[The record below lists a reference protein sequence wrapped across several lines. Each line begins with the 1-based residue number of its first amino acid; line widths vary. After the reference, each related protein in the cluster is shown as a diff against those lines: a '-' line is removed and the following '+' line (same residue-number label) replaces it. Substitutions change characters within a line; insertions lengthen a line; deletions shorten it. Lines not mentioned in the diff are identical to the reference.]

1 MNRIINFTKNKRI
14 NAKRGILVFSFMQR
28 LLMNTGINIIGPIIP
43 LIAFELK
50 VGLDYMGAVIS
61 IGAVALLITSIG
73 AGFLLELF
81 GFKRIILGGALLYI
95 FGCVGL
101 LFSYSF
107 ITFIIFYV
115 FLQLGTGIIS
125 VATISLVGFCYF
137 KDKSKNILMSNIGLT
152 AGSVIAPLLVSL
164 IISIGMKWQLLF
176 MYIAI
181 PQFLLILSFIFL
193 KVPRN
198 SGTPKSMGNL
208 WHINKIVASHP
219 YIILCCIV
227 TFLYVS
233 TMQTFYT
240 WFTSYF
246 SSMDIELGASSLILA
261 IYATATLAGM
271 FLKNHLVKYIEDKK
285 LLIVSISLSFI
296 FLFSA
301 LLVQNIAVKIILIF
315 LFGVN
320 IAGNFSLTFSLGL
333 NIGSQFSNIVS
344 SLLYAFSNL
353 GVIIFQYLSGYFS
366 EHFSKNSVLYIDL
379 TLLIILI
386 IIIAIMNKRELRY
399 IRINIDSV
407 QVKKPV

>member
-1 MNRIINFTKNKRI
+1 MNRIINFAKNRRI
-14 NAKRGILVFSFMQR
+14 NVKRGILVFSFMQR

-61 IGAVALLITSIG
+61 IGAVALLITSVG

-81 GFKRIILGGALLYI
+81 GFKRIILGGVLLYI
-95 FGCVGL
+95 LGCAGL

-107 ITFIIFYV
+107 ITFAISYV

-125 VATISLVGFCYF
+125 VATISLVGVRYF

-152 AGSVIAPLLVSL
+152 IGSVIAPLLVSL
-164 IISIGMKWQLLF
+164 VISIDMKWQLLF

-181 PQFLLILSFIFL
+181 PQFLLVLLFIFL
-193 KVPRN
+193 KVPKK
-198 SGTPKSMGNL
+198 SSAPKSMRNL
-208 WHINKIVASHP
+208 LRINKIVASHP

-227 TFLYVS
+227 AFLYIS

-246 SSMDIELGASSLILA
+246 SSMDVKLGASSLILA
-261 IYATATLAGM
+261 IYATATLTGM

-285 LLIVSISLSFI
+285 LLIASISLSFI
-296 FLFSA
+296 FLLSGF
-301 LLVQNIAVKIILIF
+301 LIQNMIAKIILIF

-320 IAGNFSLTFSLGL
+320 VAGNFSLTFSLGL

-344 SLLYAFSNL
+344 SLLHTFSNL
-353 GVIIFQYLSGYFS
+353 GVIIFQYLSGYLS

-379 TLLIILI
+379 TLLVILI

-399 IRINIDSV
+399 LSINIDTA
-407 QVKKPV
+407 